1 MVIKGGFMQKPAQI
15 SLAIL
20 MVLGFISSVSAA
32 DRVVLLE
39 EAYWSG

>member
-1 MVIKGGFMQKPAQI
+1 MRRTT
-15 SLAIL
+15 LL
-20 MVLGFISSVSAA
+20 VLCIVFGFIGTIQAA